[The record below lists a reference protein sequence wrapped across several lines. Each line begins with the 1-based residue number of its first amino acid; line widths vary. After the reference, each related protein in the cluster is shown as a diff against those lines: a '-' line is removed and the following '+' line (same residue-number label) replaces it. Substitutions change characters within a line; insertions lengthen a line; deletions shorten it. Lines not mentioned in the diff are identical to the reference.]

1 MSPSLLRRTLL
12 AAGATLA
19 FVAALA
25 PAAQAQN
32 KVLLRISTPAVPD
45 DWHGKMWTTFKE
57 TLDKNAPGEFD
68 VQINLNATLFKQG
81 TEPAAMARGNLELSS
96 ISAFD
101 IAKLVPEF
109 SIFTAG
115 YVIRDPQHQKAV
127 FAGPIGQEMFKLAT
141 EKMEVTLLTPIY
153 LGTRQVNLRDVRNVR
168 TPADLK
174 GVKLRMPG
182 SKEWLFLGEALGAT
196 ATPLA
201 FGEVYLGLKTGTIDG
216 QDNPLPSVRAA
227 KFYEVTKQIVL
238 TNHLV
243 DGIFIAISDK
253 AWKAMTP
260 AQRTKVQAAA
270 DAAAAYN
277 NENRIKEEAQIV
289 DFFKQQG
296 LTVTTPDVDAFRK
309 AVQAAYGTSDMAK
322 AWPAGMLER
331 INNTK

>member
-1 MSPSLLRRTLL
+1 MNLSLLRRSLIAATAVL
-12 AAGATLA
+12 AAV
-19 FVAALA
+19 FV
-25 PAAQAQN
+25 PAAVAQN

-45 DWHGKMWTTFKE
+45 DWHGKMWTVFKE
-57 TLDKNAPGEFD
+57 SLDKSAPGEFD

-115 YVIRDPQHQKAV
+115 YVIRDPQHQQHV
-127 FAGPIGQEMFKLAT
+127 FNGPIGQEMFKLAT
-141 EKMEVTLLTPIY
+141 DKMDVTLLTPIY
-153 LGTRQVNLRDVRNVR
+153 LGTRQLNLREVRNVK

-216 QDNPLPSVRAA
+216 QDNPLPTVRAA
-227 KFYEVTKQIVL
+227 KFYEVTKQLVM

-243 DGIFIAISDK
+243 DGIFIAIADK

-260 AQRTKVQAAA
+260 AQRQKVQAAA
-270 DAAAAYN
+270 EAAAAFN
-277 NENRIKEEAQIV
+277 NEGRLKEEAQIV

-296 LTVTTPDVDAFRK
+296 MTVTTPDVDAFRK
-309 AVQAAYGTSDMAK
+309 TVQAAYAASDIAK
-322 AWPAGMLER
+322 AWPAGLLDR